1 MVMPNNIKR
10 TKLINYTNPIEEKE
24 KETNSTKQNSR
35 VSTDKNTPARGKTNT
50 FAEANRYYQSL
61 TERGKDAF
69 DIGALK
75 LSRPDEANPQNS
87 LAFKRNIRCHYFEE
101 LLRVH
106 TARLEGEKTFTI
118 PAETKTDKSHTSA
131 RHNPDVTVGMAEV
144 ME

>member
-1 MVMPNNIKR
+1 MNTQDKIDRGRVAMD
-10 TKLINYTNPIEEKE
+10 YVGVIEEKE

-75 LSRPDEANPQNS
+75 LSRSDEANPGRGGS
-87 LAFKRNIRCHYFEE
+87 RSGR
-101 LLRVH
+101 LLLC
-106 TARLEGEKTFTI
+106 APG
-118 PAETKTDKSHTSA
+118 P
-131 RHNPDVTVGMAEV
+131 
-144 ME
+144 